1 MAFRDIFLVKGVVV
15 ALIEESLA
23 TFLEGQP
30 LLEEFTGTAGERIY
44 PLKIPAGNKQ
54 QPCMT
59 YALVRT
65 ETERTIGNERA
76 ERQVRRYAFTVW
88 GTNYQQVTKAAETL
102 VSIIDDR
109 ARIFD
114 DRRIERTWLED
125 QQDVYESDAQ
135 LNGRESIY
143 AMKIVGPTI

>member
-1 MAFRDIFLVKGVVV
+1 M
-15 ALIEESLA
+15 ALIEDSLRV
-23 TFLEGQP
+23 FLQGQP
-30 LLEEFTGTAGERIY
+30 TLEEFTGAEGERIY
-44 PLKIPAGNKQ
+44 PVKISAGNKQ
-54 QPCMT
+54 LPCMT

-88 GTNYQQVTKAAETL
+88 GTNYQQVTMAAETL

-114 DRRIERTWLED
+114 DKRIERTWLED

-143 AMKIVGPTI
+143 AMKITGPTL